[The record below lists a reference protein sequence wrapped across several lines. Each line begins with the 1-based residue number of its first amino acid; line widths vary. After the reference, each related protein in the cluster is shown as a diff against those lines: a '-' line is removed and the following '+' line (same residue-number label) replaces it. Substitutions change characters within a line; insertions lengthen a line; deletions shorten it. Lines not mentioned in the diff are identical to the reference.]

1 MFLAQLLAFVAAAK
15 YLCRQWK
22 ELIDRKVTFGDVL
35 FLPLR
40 QGREPRAFRLF
51 SLTGWWYA
59 LGHRAFLFWF
69 HGAKIIRACAKV
81 LHIEKNFKKNFSPLS
96 PFSQIRSR
104 EWPQKCVRKDI
115 SRLMSATDS
124 LHPGAEGRTGGSTV
138 SVKIRNRY

>member
-69 HGAKIIRACAKV
+69 HGAKIIHACAKV
-81 LHIEKNFKKNFSPLS
+81 LHIEKKFQKKYFSPLS
-96 PFSQIRSR
+96 LLTNKKSRVAPKVCPKRYFKIDVRDGFSAPGSR
-104 EWPQKCVRKDI
+104 RPHRGI
-115 SRLMSATDS
+115 
-124 LHPGAEGRTGGSTV
+124 
-138 SVKIRNRY
+138 NRDC